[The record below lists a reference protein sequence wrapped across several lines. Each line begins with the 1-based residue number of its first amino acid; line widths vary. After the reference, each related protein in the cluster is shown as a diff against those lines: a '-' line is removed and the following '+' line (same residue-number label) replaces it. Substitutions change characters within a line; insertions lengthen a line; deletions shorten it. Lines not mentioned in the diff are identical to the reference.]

1 MLSSRMQAPPPLP
14 MAPEEVPAV
23 TPLPGARPMASAE
36 DNVRPSVSALE
47 KAGFE
52 IVPASLDQFRPAGPY
67 TIMRGPDGY
76 VALIPLAPEE
86 RRQPNAQPAPG
97 VNPA

>member
-1 MLSSRMQAPPPLP
+1 MLSTRMQARPPLP
-14 MAPEEVPAV
+14 MAPEDVPALI
-23 TPLPGARPMASAE
+23 PLPGAGPMGG
-36 DNVRPSVSALE
+36 DDVRPAVSVLE

-52 IVPASLDQFRPAGPY
+52 VVSAGLDRFRPAGPY